1 MKKWTYMYKTE
12 ISGNIPHFYLCCDFL
27 TNQVQQEIS
36 HEPYRVHGA
45 PWCSMVLHGAQWCS
59 MVAYQSFPT
68 PSFDQWLQH
77 KKLFYIFI
85 HFIPFE
91 NRKFLTSH
99 DDWTNN
105 LKSKEENLQKI
116 FLTFQRT
123 KHNIQINQ
131 IKVDLW
137 NNLRKLLNIL
147 SN

>member
-12 ISGNIPHFYLCCDFL
+12 ISGNIPHVLWFL
-27 TNQVQQEIS
+27 INQVQQEIS

-45 PWCSMVLHGAQWCS
+45 PWCSIVLNGAQWCS

-68 PSFDQWLQH
+68 PWVDQWLQQ

-91 NRKFLTSH
+91 NLKFLTSH

-105 LKSKEENLQKI
+105 LKSREENLQKI
-116 FLTFQRT
+116 FLTFQRM
-123 KHNIQINQ
+123 KHNI
-131 IKVDLW
+131 
-137 NNLRKLLNIL
+137 
-147 SN
+147 

>member
-1 MKKWTYMYKTE
+1 MYKTE

-45 PWCSMVLHGAQWCS
+45 PWCS

-99 DDWTNN
+99 DD
-105 LKSKEENLQKI
+105 
-116 FLTFQRT
+116 
-123 KHNIQINQ
+123 
-131 IKVDLW
+131 
-137 NNLRKLLNIL
+137 
-147 SN
+147 